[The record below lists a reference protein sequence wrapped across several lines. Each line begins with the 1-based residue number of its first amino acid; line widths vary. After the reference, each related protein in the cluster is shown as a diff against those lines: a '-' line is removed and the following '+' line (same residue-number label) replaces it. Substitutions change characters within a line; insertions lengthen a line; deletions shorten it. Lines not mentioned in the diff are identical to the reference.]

1 MPEIPLPKDA
11 PIEKVEEAAE
21 EIVKE
26 ERAKADEKIE
36 KVVQKE
42 EEKPNGLI
50 DLMSKALAKDSRT
63 KQEK

>member
-1 MPEIPLPKDA
+1 M
-11 PIEKVEEAAE
+11 EEAAE

-26 ERAKADEKIE
+26 ERVKADEKIE
-36 KVVQKE
+36 KVIQKE

-63 KQEK
+63 KQEKLDNP